1 MKTRT
6 KWPSISLLVACEAMA
21 LALWFS
27 ATAIIPVLRLEFSID
42 DTRASLFSSIVAV
55 GYVAG
60 TLGSALL
67 GLADRLHPR
76 RFFMA
81 SALAAAGSNFAILLF
96 EPTSWWIVF
105 FRFITGAC
113 MAGLYPVGMKM
124 ASTWAKGD
132 TGLLIGALV
141 SALTLGAAM
150 PHLLNA
156 IGGLDWRF
164 TLIAA
169 AILAV
174 VAGALVNFV
183 GLGPSYGEV
192 PPFNPAAVARAWTDR
207 AIRFA
212 NFGYFGHLWELY
224 AMWAWVALFLH
235 ASFAASLGG
244 ESAMVELYANL
255 SAFAVVAAGAV
266 GSIVVGLLADRLGR
280 SLVTATVMVIS
291 GTCALTVGF
300 LFGGNAWI
308 VLAVCL
314 VWGFTVVPDAPQT
327 SACIIELSESSYVGT
342 MLTVQTCVGFILTML
357 PIHFVPK
364 MVEAFGWPFAFVPLA
379 LGPFAGAYAML
390 RLRRHPDAIRLAGGK
405 R

>member
-1 MKTRT
+1 MTNAEIVRARREFDNGAVRRRGSGPAAPRRIGSTLHTRT
-6 KWPSISLLVACEAMA
+6 KWPSILLLVACEAMA

-27 ATAIIPVLRLEFSID
+27 ATAIIPVLRLEFPID

-60 TLGSALL
+60 TLASALL

-81 SALAAAGSNFAILLF
+81 SALAAAGSNFAILLV

-141 SALTLGAAM
+141 SALTLGAAV

-164 TLIAA
+164 TLVAA

-174 VAGALVNFV
+174 IAGALVNFV
-183 GLGPSYGEV
+183 GLGPAYGEV
-192 PPFNPAAVARAWTDR
+192 PPFNPAAVTRAWTDK
-207 AIRFA
+207 AI
-212 NFGYFGHLWELY
+212 
-224 AMWAWVALFLH
+224 
-235 ASFAASLGG
+235 
-244 ESAMVELYANL
+244 
-255 SAFAVVAAGAV
+255 
-266 GSIVVGLLADRLGR
+266 
-280 SLVTATVMVIS
+280 
-291 GTCALTVGF
+291 
-300 LFGGNAWI
+300 
-308 VLAVCL
+308 
-314 VWGFTVVPDAPQT
+314 
-327 SACIIELSESSYVGT
+327 
-342 MLTVQTCVGFILTML
+342 
-357 PIHFVPK
+357 
-364 MVEAFGWPFAFVPLA
+364 
-379 LGPFAGAYAML
+379 
-390 RLRRHPDAIRLAGGK
+390 
-405 R
+405 

>member
-1 MKTRT
+1 LRTRT
-6 KWPSISLLVACEAMA
+6 KWPSIFLLVACEAMA

-60 TLGSALL
+60 TLSSAFL

-81 SALAAAGSNFAILLF
+81 SALAAAGSNFAILFF

-174 VAGALVNFV
+174 VAGALINFV

-192 PPFNPAAVARAWTDR
+192 PPFNPAAVTRAWTDK

-212 NFGYFGHLWELY
+212 NADLMRSLLVVVDGLQRSLDAAANSSNLQAVFDGVRLVYDDLMKALGAHGLEPIEAHRKPFDPNVHEALMQQPSADAPAGTVLEEIARGYRLRERVLRP
-224 AMWAWVALFLH
+224 AKV
-235 ASFAASLGG
+235 
-244 ESAMVELYANL
+244 
-255 SAFAVVAAGAV
+255 VVAQEMAPSDGAP
-266 GSIVVGLLADRLGR
+266 SPA
-280 SLVTATVMVIS
+280 
-291 GTCALTVGF
+291 
-300 LFGGNAWI
+300 
-308 VLAVCL
+308 
-314 VWGFTVVPDAPQT
+314 
-327 SACIIELSESSYVGT
+327 
-342 MLTVQTCVGFILTML
+342 
-357 PIHFVPK
+357 
-364 MVEAFGWPFAFVPLA
+364 
-379 LGPFAGAYAML
+379 
-390 RLRRHPDAIRLAGGK
+390 
-405 R
+405 